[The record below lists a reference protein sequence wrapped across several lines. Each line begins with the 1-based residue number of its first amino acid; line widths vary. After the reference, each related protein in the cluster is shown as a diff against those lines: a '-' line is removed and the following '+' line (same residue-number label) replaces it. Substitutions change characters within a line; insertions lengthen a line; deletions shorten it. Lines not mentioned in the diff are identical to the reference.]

1 MAKLATL
8 AAVVVTGSA
17 YAADVPT
24 VGIRGVQ
31 EKKVQMP
38 LVGIGTWLENSTV
51 AEDAVKKAFSYGYRH
66 VDTAFVYQN
75 QDGVGRALKA
85 AVAANGLQRSDY
97 FVTSKVP
104 PGNASATRENLATCM
119 KDLQLDYVD
128 LMLIHFNDPN
138 ISSKALRQEQWL
150 EMEKWAK
157 SGKARAIGVSH
168 YCRTHIDDI
177 LEVATVPIAVDQVQY
192 HVGMGPS
199 DPNANDDK
207 LYIQDRGILYQSF
220 SPLCGPC
227 DPPHN
232 MELVNGSLVTN
243 IGKKYNKSGPQVA
256 LKWLVQQGIPVI
268 PRSHQTEHMLQ
279 NKDLFDF
286 QLSEQDMSALTQAN
300 SPAVAGGPGPED
312 SGDCPM
318 KAEEL
323 KFVV

>member
-1 MAKLATL
+1 MAKLAML
-8 AAVVVTGSA
+8 AAAAATASA
-17 YAADVPT
+17 STVPVPT
-24 VGIRGVQ
+24 VAIKGV
-31 EKKVQMP
+31 EDTVQMP

-51 AEDAVKKAFSYGYRH
+51 AEDAVKKAFALGYRH

-85 AVAANGLQRSDY
+85 VAVNGLKRSDY

-104 PGNASATRENLATCM
+104 PGNASATRQNLATCM
-119 KDLQLDYVD
+119 HDLQLDYVD
-128 LMLIHFNDPN
+128 LMLIHFNDPKV
-138 ISSKALRQEQWL
+138 SSKALRQEQWL

-157 SGKARAIGVSH
+157 EGKAKAIGISH

-192 HVGMGPS
+192 HVGMGS
-199 DPNANDDK
+199 SKPNANDDK
-207 LYIQDRGILYQSF
+207 TYVQEKGILYQSF

-232 MELVNGSLVTN
+232 MDLVNGTMVTS

-268 PRSHQTEHMLQ
+268 PRSHETEHMLE

-286 QLSEQDMSALTQAN
+286 QLSEQDMATLTQAT
-300 SPAVAGGPGPED
+300 SPAVGGGPGPDD
-312 SGDCPM
+312 SGDCPI

-323 KFVV
+323 VV